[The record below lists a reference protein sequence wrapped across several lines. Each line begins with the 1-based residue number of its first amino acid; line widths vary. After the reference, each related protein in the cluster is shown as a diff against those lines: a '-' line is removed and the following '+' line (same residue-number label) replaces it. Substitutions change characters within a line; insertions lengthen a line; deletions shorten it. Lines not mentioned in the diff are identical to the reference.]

1 MPITDAE
8 WYKITKDCIQGL
20 SWAGAIIAAAM
31 AVFKGISE
39 IKANRLQRER
49 ELRWKQA
56 NIGRELVD
64 KMVHSQAS
72 NALRMLD
79 YADEASI
86 FEGIPGSDKA
96 LNKKDII
103 AALNLNNQISS
114 PKYTYIRECFEIL
127 LYHVERLEYFIQ
139 NNLITVE
146 DVKFPL
152 DYYTP
157 LIEMNKGLFVAYAEH
172 CKYKRAIRFFE
183 RFLLQ

>member
-39 IKANRLQRER
+39 IKENRLQRER
-49 ELRWKQA
+49 ELRWQQA

-64 KMVHSQAS
+64 KMVHSQAAI
-72 NALRMLD
+72 ALRMLE
-79 YADEASI
+79 YADETTI

-96 LNKKDII
+96 VNKQDII
-103 AALNLNNQISS
+103 VALSLNSQTSS

-127 LYHVERLEYFIQ
+127 LYHVERLEYYIQ
-139 NNLITVE
+139 NNLITAE

-152 DYYTP
+152 EYYTP
-157 LIEMNKGLFVAYAEH
+157 IIEINKDLFVAYAEH
-172 CKYKRAIRFFE
+172 CKYRRAVRFFE
-183 RFLLQ
+183 RFMLQ